1 MIVVVVVVVDLDGDG
16 DVEVDVDVD
25 AARPSTIW
33 TATFTSPSPSR
44 FTSTPTTTTTTTGTM
59 TTEPSRAVD
68 LQRVLEWTAVIGDET
83 HYAWLAACYARG
95 VLGVELRDADVIAAA
110 ERAGLRMHR
119 FKRSA
124 ELPRVRAMLGT
135 LRGLGVETLLD
146 VGSGR
151 GVFLWPMLDG
161 LPDVRVTS
169 IDVLA
174 ERAQQ
179 IAAVAKGGVERLSVA
194 RMDAGRLGF
203 GEATFDVVTV
213 LEVLEHVAE
222 PERVAREVVRVARR
236 AVLATVPSHEDDNP
250 EHVRLF
256 TAERLRALFEEAG
269 ARRVVVDGV
278 RGHLTAVAMCDE

>member
-1 MIVVVVVVVDLDGDG
+1 MID
-16 DVEVDVDVD
+16 
-25 AARPSTIW
+25 
-33 TATFTSPSPSR
+33 
-44 FTSTPTTTTTTTGTM
+44 
-59 TTEPSRAVD
+59 
-68 LQRVLEWTAVIGDET
+68 DES
-83 HYAWLAACYARG
+83 HYRWLAVAYARG
-95 VLGVELRDADVIAAA
+95 SLGDAVAALDDDAAIAAA
-110 ERAGLRMHR
+110 EKAGLRMHR

-135 LRGLGVETLLD
+135 LRGLAPESLLD

-161 LPDVRVTS
+161 LAEVRVMS

-179 IAAVAKGGVERLSVA
+179 IAAVAKGGVARLSAV
-194 RMDAGRLGF
+194 RMNAGRLGF
-203 GEATFDVVTV
+203 GDGAFDVATV
-213 LEVLEHVAE
+213 LEVLEHVE
-222 PERVAREVVRVARR
+222 DPGMVAKELVRVVRR

-256 TAERLRALFEEAG
+256 DVESLKALFEEAG

>member
-1 MIVVVVVVVDLDGDG
+1 M
-16 DVEVDVDVD
+16 
-25 AARPSTIW
+25 
-33 TATFTSPSPSR
+33 
-44 FTSTPTTTTTTTGTM
+44 
-59 TTEPSRAVD
+59 
-68 LQRVLEWTAVIGDET
+68 LQSAAVIGDET

-95 VLGVELRDADVIAAA
+95 VLGVDVGDEEAIAAA

-124 ELPRVRAMLGT
+124 ELPRVRAMMGT
-135 LRGLGVETLLD
+135 LRGLGPGTLLD

-161 LPDVRVTS
+161 LEEVRVTA

-174 ERAQQ
+174 ERAAQ
-179 IAAVAKGGVERLSVA
+179 IAAVARGGVERLHAA
-194 RMDAGRLGF
+194 RMDAARLGF
-203 GEATFDVVTV
+203 GEGAFDVVTV
-213 LEVLEHVAE
+213 LEVLEHVE
-222 PERVAREVVRVARR
+222 DPGRVAREVVRVARR

-256 TAERLRALFEEAG
+256 TAESLRTLFEEAG

-278 RGHLTAVAMCDE
+278 RGHLTAVAMCDG